1 MVYLLFIVYNPKF
14 NDLFCFN
21 RKPIAKLQL
30 IRDYMRYL
38 LVGILS
44 VGIVSALLA
53 QNESESRDNTPKY
66 SNEFMNIGVSARSFA
81 MGFTAVSFTDDVTA
95 GYWNPAGLNKL
106 GSDHQMVLMHSS
118 YFGGLANYDYA
129 AFATS
134 VDEKSKIA
142 LSLIRFAV
150 DDIPDTRF
158 LVDVNGS
165 INYDNIQ
172 FFSSADYG
180 FLVSYAR
187 ELPILGGLDVGGNL
201 KVIHRSVG
209 SFSKAWGFG
218 FDFGA
223 QKQIN
228 QWKLGMVARDIL
240 GTFNAWSHNASE
252 VEEIY
257 ALTGNDVPVNSVEV
271 TLPRLI
277 IGGSRA
283 LAISEQFG
291 AMASVDID
299 MTFDG
304 QRNTLVKTSLISLDP
319 KAGVE
324 FDYKKIGFLRAGIN
338 QFQQIK
344 DFDGTTSWTF
354 QPNLGIGV
362 NIKELTIDYALTDI
376 GDLAPG
382 LFSHVF
388 SIKVDFNEEE

>member
-1 MVYLLFIVYNPKF
+1 MSFISQYSPNEVHI
-14 NDLFCFN
+14 N
-21 RKPIAKLQL
+21 RDAITKLPL
-30 IRDYMRYL
+30 IRIYMRYL
-38 LVGILS
+38 LAGILCTLGS
-44 VGIVSALLA
+44 VSLA
-53 QNESESRDNTPKY
+53 QNEGDSRDNTPKY

-81 MGFTAVSFTDDVTA
+81 LGFTGVSFIDDVTA
-95 GYWNPAGLNKL
+95 GYWNPAGLNRMANTHEL
-106 GSDHQMVLMHSS
+106 ALMHSS
-118 YFGGLANYDYA
+118 YFGGLANYDYVG
-129 AFATS
+129 FATS
-134 VDEKSKIA
+134 VDEESKIA
-142 LSLIRFAV
+142 ISIIRFAV

-165 INYDNIQ
+165 INYDNIE

-187 ELPILGGLDVGGNL
+187 KLPFLGGLDAGGNL
-201 KVIHRSVG
+201 KIIHRTVG
-209 SFSKAWGFG
+209 NFSKAWGFG

-228 QWKLGMVARDIL
+228 QWKLGLVARDML
-240 GTFNAWSHNASE
+240 GTFNAWSHNSAE

-257 ALTGNDVPVNSVEV
+257 ALTGNDVPVNSVEI

-277 IGGSRA
+277 IGGSRNFK
-283 LAISEQFG
+283 ITEQFG
-291 AMASVDID
+291 AMASVDLD

-304 QRNTLVKTSLISLDP
+304 KRNTLIRTSLLSIDP

-324 FDYKKIGFLRAGIN
+324 FDYKKLAFLRFGVN
-338 QFQQIK
+338 QFQKIK
-344 DFDGTTSWTF
+344 DFDGSTSWTF
-354 QPNLGIGV
+354 QPNLGVGV

-388 SIKVDFNEEE
+388 SIKVDFNVEK

>member
-1 MVYLLFIVYNPKF
+1 
-14 NDLFCFN
+14 
-21 RKPIAKLQL
+21 
-30 IRDYMRYL
+30 MRYF
-38 LVGILS
+38 LVAILS
-44 VGIVSALLA
+44 LGIVCVGMA
-53 QNESESRDNTPKY
+53 QDESESRDNTPKY
-66 SNEFMNIGVSARSFA
+66 SNEFMNIGVSARSFG
-81 MGFTAVSFTDDVTA
+81 MGFTAVSFVDDVTA
-95 GYWNPAGLNKL
+95 GYWNPAGLNNL
-106 GSDHQMVLMHSS
+106 GSDHQMALMHSS

-142 LSLIRFAV
+142 FSVIRFAV

-187 ELPILGGLDVGGNL
+187 ELPVWGGLDVGGNL
-201 KVIHRSVG
+201 KVIHRTVG

-218 FDFGA
+218 FDVGA
-223 QKQIN
+223 QKEIN
-228 QWKLGMVARDIL
+228 QWKLGLVARDIL
-240 GTFNAWSHNASE
+240 GTFNAWSHNAAE

-277 IGGSRA
+277 IGGSREFD
-283 LAISEQFG
+283 ISQHFG
-291 AMASVDID
+291 AMASIDLD

-304 QRNTLVKTSLISLDP
+304 ERNTLVHSSVISLDP

-324 FDYKKIGFLRAGIN
+324 FDYKRIGFLRFGVN

-344 DFDGTTSWTF
+344 DFDGTTSWTY
-354 QPNLGIGV
+354 QPNLGVGV
-362 NIKELTIDYALTDI
+362 SIKELTIDYALTDI

-388 SIKVDFNEEE
+388 SIKVDFNVEE

>member
-1 MVYLLFIVYNPKF
+1 MKYLL
-14 NDLFCFN
+14 
-21 RKPIAKLQL
+21 A
-30 IRDYMRYL
+30 
-38 LVGILS
+38 GILICGLYS
-44 VGIVSALLA
+44 WSFA
-53 QNESESRDNTPKY
+53 QSESSSRDNTPKY
-66 SNEFMNIGVSARSFA
+66 SNEFMNIGVSARSFG
-81 MGFTAVSFTDDVTA
+81 MGFTAVSFVDDVTS
-95 GYWNPAGLNKL
+95 GFWNPAGLNKL
-106 GSDHQMVLMHSS
+106 DSDHQLALMHSS

-134 VDEKSKIA
+134 VDENSKITI
-142 LSLIRFAV
+142 SVIRFAV

-187 ELPILGGLDVGGNL
+187 KLPIFGGIDAGGNL
-201 KVIHRSVG
+201 KVIHRTVG

-218 FDFGA
+218 FDFGV
-223 QKQIN
+223 QKEIN
-228 QWKLGMVARDIL
+228 NWKIGAVARDML
-240 GTFNAWSHNASE
+240 GTFNAWSHNTAE
-252 VEEIY
+252 VEEVY

-271 TLPRLI
+271 TLPRLV
-277 IGGSRA
+277 IGGSRDFT
-283 LAISEQFG
+283 LTEKFG
-291 AMASVDID
+291 VMASVDLD

-304 QRNTLVKTSLISLDP
+304 KRNTLIRTSLISVDP
-319 KAGVE
+319 KAGIE
-324 FDYKKIGFLRAGIN
+324 FDYKKLAFLRFGVN

-354 QPNLGIGV
+354 QPNMGV
-362 NIKELTIDYALTDI
+362 GVSFKELTVDYALTDI

-388 SIKVDFNEEE
+388 SIKVDFNAEKK

>member
-1 MVYLLFIVYNPKF
+1 MKYLI
-14 NDLFCFN
+14 
-21 RKPIAKLQL
+21 
-30 IRDYMRYL
+30 
-38 LVGILS
+38 VGIL
-44 VGIVSALLA
+44 VFGVCGVLSA
-53 QNESESRDNTPKY
+53 QDESASGDATPKY
-66 SNEFMNIGVSARSFA
+66 SNEFMNIGVSARSFG
-81 MGFTAVSFTDDVTA
+81 MGFTAVSFVDDVTA

-106 GSDHQMVLMHSS
+106 ASDHQLSLMHSS

-134 VDEKSKIA
+134 VDDESKIA
-142 LSLIRFAV
+142 ISLIRFAV

-172 FFSSADYG
+172 FFSSADYA
-180 FLVSYAR
+180 FLISYAR
-187 ELPILGGLDVGGNL
+187 KLPFLGGIDAGGNL
-201 KVIHRSVG
+201 KVIHRTVG

-218 FDFGA
+218 FDLGA

-228 QWKLGMVARDIL
+228 QWKIGLVARDML
-240 GTFNAWSHNASE
+240 GTFNAWSHNTDE
-252 VEEIY
+252 VEEVY
-257 ALTGNDVPVNSVEV
+257 ALTGNDVPLNSVEV

-277 IGGSRA
+277 LGGSRA
-283 LAISEQFG
+283 FTITDKFG
-291 AMASVDID
+291 VMASIDLD

-304 QRNTLVKTSLISLDP
+304 ERNTLIKSSLISIDP

-324 FDYKKIGFLRAGIN
+324 FDYKKLAFLRLGAN

-354 QPNLGIGV
+354 QPNLGLGFKI
-362 NIKELTIDYALTDI
+362 NELTIDYALTDI

-388 SIKVDFNEEE
+388 SVKVDFNNEN

>member
-1 MVYLLFIVYNPKF
+1 MKYIV
-14 NDLFCFN
+14 
-21 RKPIAKLQL
+21 
-30 IRDYMRYL
+30 
-38 LVGILS
+38 VGVLMFGVS
-44 VGIVSALLA
+44 VGLLA
-53 QNESESRDNTPKY
+53 QDESESRDNTPKY
-66 SNEFMNIGVSARSFA
+66 SNEFMNIGVSARSFG
-81 MGFTAVSFTDDVTA
+81 MGFTAVSFVDDVTA

-106 GSDHQMVLMHSS
+106 GSDHQLALMHSS

-134 VDEKSKIA
+134 VDDESKIA
-142 LSLIRFAV
+142 VSIIRFAV

-187 ELPILGGLDVGGNL
+187 KLPVFGGLDAGGNL
-201 KVIHRSVG
+201 KIIHRTVG

-228 QWKLGMVARDIL
+228 KWKLGLVARDML
-240 GTFNAWSHNASE
+240 GTFNAWSHNTAE
-252 VEEIY
+252 VEEVY

-277 IGGSRA
+277 IGGSREFT
-283 LAISEQFG
+283 ITQKFS
-291 AMASVDID
+291 AMASVDLD

-304 QRNTLVKTSLISLDP
+304 RRNTLVKSNLISIDP

-324 FDYKKIGFLRAGIN
+324 LDYKKLAFLRLGIN

-354 QPNLGIGV
+354 QPNFGVGV

-388 SIKVDFNEEE
+388 SIKVDFNVEE

>member
-1 MVYLLFIVYNPKF
+1 MKYLVVGV
-14 NDLFCFN
+14 
-21 RKPIAKLQL
+21 L
-30 IRDYMRYL
+30 IF
-38 LVGILS
+38 GASI
-44 VGIVSALLA
+44 GLLA
-53 QNESESRDNTPKY
+53 QDESSSRDNTPKY
-66 SNEFMNIGVSARSFA
+66 SNEFMNIGVSARSFG
-81 MGFTAVSFTDDVTA
+81 MGFTAVSFIDDVTA
-95 GYWNPAGLNKL
+95 GYWNPAGLNSL
-106 GSDHQMVLMHSS
+106 GSDHQLALMHSS

-134 VDEKSKIA
+134 VDEESKIA
-142 LSLIRFAV
+142 ISVIRFAV

-187 ELPILGGLDVGGNL
+187 KLPFLGGVDAGGNL
-201 KVIHRSVG
+201 KIIHRTVG

-223 QKQIN
+223 QKEIN
-228 QWKLGMVARDIL
+228 DWKLGLVARDML
-240 GTFNAWSHNASE
+240 GTFNAWSHNTDE
-252 VEEIY
+252 VEEVY

-277 IGGSRA
+277 LGGSREFT
-283 LAISEQFG
+283 ITEKFG
-291 AMASVDID
+291 VLTSVDLD

-304 QRNTLVKTSLISLDP
+304 KRNTLIKSSLISIDP

-324 FDYKKIGFLRAGIN
+324 FDYKKLAFLRLGIN
-338 QFQQIK
+338 QIQQIK
-344 DFDGTTSWTF
+344 DFDGSKSWTF
-354 QPNLGIGV
+354 QPNFGVGV
-362 NIKELTIDYALTDI
+362 NIKELTVDYALTDI

-388 SIKVDFNEEE
+388 SIKVDFNVEE

>member
-1 MVYLLFIVYNPKF
+1 MK
-14 NDLFCFN
+14 
-21 RKPIAKLQL
+21 
-30 IRDYMRYL
+30 YL
-38 LVGILS
+38 LVGVL
-44 VGIVSALLA
+44 VMGGCLKLHA
-53 QNESESRDNTPKY
+53 QNESGAGDNTPKY
-66 SNEFMNIGVSARSFA
+66 SNEFMNIGVSARSFG
-81 MGFTAVSFTDDVTA
+81 MGFTAVSFVDDVTA
-95 GYWNPAGLNKL
+95 GYWNPAGLNSL
-106 GSDHQMVLMHSS
+106 GSDHQLALMHSS

-134 VDEKSKIA
+134 VDEESKIA
-142 LSLIRFAV
+142 ISLIRFAV

-180 FLVSYAR
+180 FLISYAR
-187 ELPILGGLDVGGNL
+187 KLPFLGGIDAGGNL
-201 KVIHRSVG
+201 KIIHRTVG

-228 QWKLGMVARDIL
+228 KWKLGIVARDML
-240 GTFNAWSHNASE
+240 GTFNAWSHNTSE

-277 IGGSRA
+277 LGGSREFV
-283 LAISEQFG
+283 LTEKFG
-291 AMASVDID
+291 VMTSVDLD

-304 QRNTLVKTSLISLDP
+304 KRNTLIKSDVISIDP

-324 FDYKKIGFLRAGIN
+324 FDYKKLAFLRLGVN

-354 QPNLGIGV
+354 QPNFGV
-362 NIKELTIDYALTDI
+362 GVSIKELTVDYALTDI

-388 SIKVDFNEEE
+388 SIKVDFNVEE

>member
-1 MVYLLFIVYNPKF
+1 MKYLVVGV
-14 NDLFCFN
+14 
-21 RKPIAKLQL
+21 L
-30 IRDYMRYL
+30 IFGGCLRLM
-38 LVGILS
+38 
-44 VGIVSALLA
+44 A
-53 QNESESRDNTPKY
+53 QDESSSRDNTPKY
-66 SNEFMNIGVSARSFA
+66 SNEFMNIGVSARSFG
-81 MGFTAVSFTDDVTA
+81 MGFTAVSFVDDVTA

-106 GSDHQMVLMHSS
+106 GSDHQLALMHSS

-134 VDEKSKIA
+134 VDQESKIA
-142 LSLIRFAV
+142 ISIIRFAV

-187 ELPILGGLDVGGNL
+187 KLPFLGGIDAGGNL
-201 KVIHRSVG
+201 KVIHRTVG
-209 SFSKAWGFG
+209 SFSNAWGFG

-228 QWKLGMVARDIL
+228 KWKLGVVARDML
-240 GTFNAWSHNASE
+240 GTFSAWSHNTSE

-257 ALTGNDVPVNSVEV
+257 ALTENDVPVNSVEV

-277 IGGSRA
+277 LGGSREFTIA
-283 LAISEQFG
+283 EQFG
-291 AMASVDID
+291 VMASMDLD

-304 QRNTLVKTSLISLDP
+304 KRNTLIKSNLISIDP
-319 KAGVE
+319 KAGIE
-324 FDYKKIGFLRAGIN
+324 FDYKKLAFLRLGIN

-344 DFDGTTSWTF
+344 DFDGTRSWTF
-354 QPNLGIGV
+354 QPNFGVGV
-362 NIKELTIDYALTDI
+362 NIKELTVDYALTDI

-388 SIKVDFNEEE
+388 SIKVDFNVEE